1 MPKRGM
7 FIQGFSEL
15 REGPTLYESNLALIN
30 ITIGDSL

>member
-1 MPKRGM
+1 MLKRWI

-30 ITIGDSL
+30 ITVGDSL